1 VRLRDNL
8 SGAND
13 NSFSLD
19 LLFSPEQ
26 FMTDPQNA
34 DSTNADTNAAVRD
47 LDPLGAAQYLADFDD
62 AAVADALLA
71 LGPVRGFEVFELLP
85 QARHARIARAAP
97 SGLGEQWL
105 ECPNYEEGS
114 VGRLMEKS
122 PAVFGANTTIASA
135 IKQLREIVAQTL
147 VTYVFVV
154 DADRRLTGVVAFREM
169 LFAKPEQTLAEIM
182 LKNPFSLKP
191 ETDLVD
197 AMREVVTRHYPVYP
211 VTDAN
216 GRLVGVVR
224 GQVMFEQQA
233 FEISAQAGSMVGVE
247 KEERIATPFLRSLK
261 FRHPWLQLNLFTAFI
276 AAAVVGYFQGTIDK
290 IIILAVFLPVLAGQ
304 SGNTGCQALAV
315 TLRGMTLGELKA
327 GRARAM
333 VIKEAA
339 LGAANGALV
348 GIIAGAG
355 MYVMA
360 SAQGLDDAIALSIIT
375 WAAMVVSCMAS
386 GIAGSTVPLVLKRLG
401 ADPAT
406 ASSIFLTTATDV
418 ASMTMF
424 LGLATIFIL

>member
-26 FMTDPQNA
+26 FMTDTQNA
-34 DSTNADTNAAVRD
+34 DATNADTNAAVRD